1 MMSRTPDAR
10 ARDNQTRKIQE
21 NITNVEKHF
30 GEMCQIF
37 AAYVR
42 KTARLRDKADVLVR
56 EIGMYA
62 DTETPNLK
70 SGLKQFADHL
80 AKVEDYRQAEV
91 ERLEAKVIEP
101 LKSYGAVVKRKREDL
116 KATQSARDR
125 EAKQM
130 AQLERT
136 RQRNPSDRQIISQ
149 VCPRAS
155 HHLTVVQYVL
165 LYVSCISM
173 CSPNQAESELQRAT
187 MDATRTTRQLEETID
202 EFEKQ
207 KIRDIKKIFGDFVT
221 VEMAFHAKALEVYT
235 LAYQSIQSVDEEED
249 LEVFRSLL
257 HPPDY
262 QSRLDIVRANSKT
275 SLDRTGSFMSTSG
288 TLQQQRARQTRREE
302 EEEEDE
308 EDEDESEEEEDD
320 EDEEEDTDDE
330 N

>member
-1 MMSRTPDAR
+1 EMSRTPDAR
-10 ARDNQTRKIQE
+10 ARDSQTRRIQE

-30 GEMCQIF
+30 GDMCQLF

-42 KTARLRDKADVLVR
+42 KTARLRDKADLLVR

-70 SGLKQFADHL
+70 RGMKQYADHL
-80 AKVEDYRQAEV
+80 AKIQDYRQAEV

-116 KATQSARDR
+116 KTTQSARDR

-136 RQRNPSDRQIISQ
+136 RQRNPSDRQII
-149 VCPRAS
+149 
-155 HHLTVVQYVL
+155 
-165 LYVSCISM
+165 
-173 CSPNQAESELQRAT
+173 AESELQRAT
-187 MDATRTTRQLEETID
+187 MDATRTTKQLEETID

-207 KIRDIKKIFGDFVT
+207 KIQDIKKVFSEFVT
-221 VEMAFHAKALEVYT
+221 VEMSFHAKALEVYT
-235 LAYQSIQSVDEEED
+235 LAYQSIQSVDEEAD
-249 LEVFRSLL
+249 LEVFRSSL

-262 QSRLDIVRANSKT
+262 HSRLDIVRANSKT
-275 SLDRTGSFMSTSG
+275 SLDRTGSFLSTSG
-288 TLQQQRARQTRREE
+288 TLQQRASSRQTRREE
-302 EEEEDE
+302 EDEDDE
-308 EDEDESEEEEDD
+308 EDEDESEEEEGD

>member
-1 MMSRTPDAR
+1 MSRTPDAR

-30 GEMCQIF
+30 GEMCQLF

-42 KTARLRDKADVLVR
+42 KTARLRDKADLLVR
-56 EIGMYA
+56 EISLYA
-62 DTETPNLK
+62 DTETPNMK
-70 SGLKQFADHL
+70 RGMKQFADHL
-80 AKVEDYRQAEV
+80 AKIQDYRQAEV
-91 ERLEAKVIEP
+91 ERLEAKIIEP

-116 KATQSARDR
+116 KTTQSARDR

-136 RQRNPSDRQIISQ
+136 RQRNPSDRQII
-149 VCPRAS
+149 
-155 HHLTVVQYVL
+155 
-165 LYVSCISM
+165 
-173 CSPNQAESELQRAT
+173 AESELQRAT
-187 MDATRTTRQLEETID
+187 MDATRTTKQLEETID

-207 KIRDIKKIFGDFVT
+207 KIWDIKKIFGEFVT
-221 VEMAFHAKALEVYT
+221 VEMSFHAKALEVYT

-275 SLDRTGSFMSTSG
+275 SLELTGSFLSTSG
-288 TLQQQRARQTRREE
+288 TLQQQRAGNRQTRRK

-308 EDEDESEEEEDD
+308 EEEEDQSEEEEEDD
-320 EDEEEDTDDE
+320 EEDDTNNE

>member
-1 MMSRTPDAR
+1 MLFLTLSRDS
-10 ARDNQTRKIQE
+10 QTRKIQE

-30 GEMCQIF
+30 GEMCQLF
-37 AAYVR
+37 AGYVR
-42 KTARLRDKADVLVR
+42 KTARLRDKADLLVR
-56 EIGMYA
+56 EISLYA

-70 SGLKQFADHL
+70 RGMKQYADHL
-80 AKVEDYRQAEV
+80 AKIQDYRQAEV

-116 KATQSARDR
+116 KTTQSARDR

-136 RQRNPSDRQIISQ
+136 RQRNPSDRQIIS
-149 VCPRAS
+149 
-155 HHLTVVQYVL
+155 
-165 LYVSCISM
+165 
-173 CSPNQAESELQRAT
+173 QAESELQRAT

-207 KIRDIKKIFGDFVT
+207 KIRDIKKIFGEFVT
-221 VEMAFHAKALEVYT
+221 VEMSFHAKALEVYT
-235 LAYQSIQSVDEEED
+235 LAHQSIQSVDEEED
-249 LEVFRSLL
+249 LEVFRSSL

-275 SLDRTGSFMSTSG
+275 SLDRTGSFLSTSG
-288 TLQQQRARQTRREE
+288 TLQQQRASSRQMRREE
-302 EEEEDE
+302 EDDE
-308 EDEDESEEEEDD
+308 EDEDESDEEDD

-330 N
+330 S

>member
-1 MMSRTPDAR
+1 MSRTPDAR

-30 GEMCQIF
+30 GEMCQLF

-42 KTARLRDKADVLVR
+42 KTARLRDKSDVLVR
-56 EIGMYA
+56 EIGVYA
-62 DTETPNLK
+62 DTETPHLK
-70 SGLKQFADHL
+70 RGMKQFADHL
-80 AKVEDYRQAEV
+80 AKIQDYRQAEV

-149 VCPRAS
+149 VCPMLFV
-155 HHLTVVQYVL
+155 HL
-165 LYVSCISM
+165 I
-173 CSPNQAESELQRAT
+173 PGDAESELQRAT

-207 KIRDIKKIFGDFVT
+207 KIRDIKKIFGEFVT
-221 VEMAFHAKALEVYT
+221 VEMSFHAKALEVYT

-249 LEVFRSLL
+249 LEVFRSSL

-275 SLDRTGSFMSTSG
+275 SLDRTGSFLSTSG
-288 TLQQQRARQTRREE
+288 TLQQQRASSRQTRRDEE
-302 EEEEDE
+302 EEDDDE
-308 EDEDESEEEEDD
+308 EDEDESEEEED
-320 EDEEEDTDDE
+320 EEEDTDDE
-330 N
+330 H

>member
-1 MMSRTPDAR
+1 MSRTPDAR

-30 GEMCQIF
+30 GEMCQMF

-70 SGLKQFADHL
+70 RGLKGFADHL
-80 AKVEDYRQAEV
+80 AKIEDYRQAEV

-149 VCPRAS
+149 
-155 HHLTVVQYVL
+155 
-165 LYVSCISM
+165 
-173 CSPNQAESELQRAT
+173 AESELQRAT

-207 KIRDIKKIFGDFVT
+207 KIRDIKKIFGEFVT
-221 VEMAFHAKALEVYT
+221 VEMSFHAKALEVYT

-249 LEVFRSLL
+249 LEVFRSSL

-275 SLDRTGSFMSTSG
+275 SLDRTGSFLSTAG
-288 TLQQQRARQTRREE
+288 TLQQQRACGRQPRREE
-302 EEEEDE
+302 DDED
-308 EDEDESEEEEDD
+308 EDEDESDEEEDD

-330 N
+330 D